1 MQEQPTR
8 RVSIGVAVGLSAIIL
23 AAGGA
28 TAWWTWNSVTAPKK
42 TSTPIAIQPILPEP
56 VQPSAEVAPST
67 APATSAPATSQPV
80 QPSRQQNTTSPAKK
94 MIQVYWL
101 KDTGS
106 ELKLAANQVTVNS
119 SAGKPNDIL
128 ESAFNGL
135 LAGPTNPDVTTTIP
149 KGTKLQS
156 VAVRNDGV
164 HVDLSQEFTTG
175 GGSASMIGRVAQV
188 LYTATSLEPGA
199 KVWISVEGQPL
210 EVLGGEGIELDQP
223 LTRQDFKN
231 DFRL

>member
-1 MQEQPTR
+1 MQNQQPTR
-8 RVSIGVAVGLSAIIL
+8 RIPICVAAGLSALIL

-28 TAWWTWNSVTAPKK
+28 TAWWTWTSVTAPKK
-42 TSTPIAIQPILPEP
+42 TSTPTAIQPISPQP
-56 VQPSAEVAPST
+56 VQPSAEVAPPT
-67 APATSAPATSQPV
+67 APSTTAPSSQPV
-80 QPSRQQNTTSPAKK
+80 QPSRQQNTTSPARKT
-94 MIQVYWL
+94 IQVYWL

-106 ELKLAANQVTVNS
+106 DLELAPNQVTVNS
-119 SAGKPNDIL
+119 SAGKPNAAL
-128 ESAFNGL
+128 ESAFNRL
-135 LAGPTNPDVTTTIP
+135 LAGPTNSDVTTTIP
-149 KGTKLQS
+149 EGTKLQS

-188 LYTATSLEPGA
+188 LYTATSLEPDA

-210 EVLGGEGIELDQP
+210 EVLGGEGLELAQP
-223 LTRQDFKN
+223 LTRQSFKN